1 MDESTIIKTEHENK
15 GKSYLCAGMA
25 CERICGHRRYI
36 SSLDYPALRQGGGAT
51 IMYPAASRMG
61 TELSCFSLAPCSY
74 RVCSAG
80 LYQYRGVAL
89 PFSGLGYEVEAGTSR
104 LEASSTGDMR
114 LGMASC
120 FFLDLEDGSQ
130 CFSCV
135 FFIGVFV

>member
-61 TELSCFSLAPCSY
+61 NGTFLFFVGTLLIPGLLRRLVSVPRS
-74 RVCSAG
+74 CSALFGAG
-80 LYQYRGVAL
+80 LRG
-89 PFSGLGYEVEAGTSR
+89 
-104 LEASSTGDMR
+104 
-114 LGMASC
+114 
-120 FFLDLEDGSQ
+120 
-130 CFSCV
+130 
-135 FFIGVFV
+135 